1 MKKWTTTTTP
11 GSYRYI
17 WIILN
22 AIYVRRYLLFYFM
35 NVYELNSVRRTRN
48 NSNYSKRYV
57 SMYLLTWYWQYL
69 YPVCH
74 KSFEHKAKSIKKE
87 QKNTEGPKRFHFAL
101 TYLQTV
107 IFFRQILLWNMEI
120 WIRSLSLSLPHRQ
133 HRRSSFFLAPSE
145 NSFCIQNKNVLLF
158 TRYMNVYIIFFYSF
172 F

>member
-22 AIYVRRYLLFYFM
+22 AIYVRRYFLFYLM
-35 NVYELNSVRRTRN
+35 NANRYELNSVGRTRN

-74 KSFEHKAKSIKKE
+74 KSFEHKAKSIKKSRKIQRD
-87 QKNTEGPKRFHFAL
+87 QKDFISHLPTCK
-101 TYLQTV
+101 
-107 IFFRQILLWNMEI
+107 LLFSFDKFYYEI
-120 WIRSLSLSLPHRQ
+120 WKFEFVLSLSPSHTVNIG
-133 HRRSSFFLAPSE
+133 AP
-145 NSFCIQNKNVLLF
+145 LF
-158 TRYMNVYIIFFYSF
+158 I
-172 F
+172 

>member
-1 MKKWTTTTTP
+1 MNNHNYP
-11 GSYRYI
+11 MYRYI

-22 AIYVRRYLLFYFM
+22 AIYVRRYLLFYLM
-35 NVYELNSVRRTRN
+35 NINRYELNSVRRTRN

-133 HRRSSFFLAPSE
+133 HRRSSFYLAPSE